1 MSLTAPCGC
10 NSTGGTPCGCC
21 QGITT
26 QTPVP
31 IDNRPGLSAISY
43 RPGTWAQFK
52 ASMLAGLSTTPALAE
67 LSTRSDDD
75 FTIALLDAWAVV
87 CDILTFYQERIA
99 NEAYLQTATELVSVG
114 ELAKLIGYK
123 LRPGLAAA
131 AALSFTIDTPPP
143 VPPATNPLTGLP
155 ALASASA
162 SPPSG
167 SPDSIA
173 LASGTQV
180 QTVPDPGS
188 SPATFETV
196 APITARAEWNAIGV
210 RMTISPA
217 PVAANITANVR
228 LAGVASTVKVGD
240 LLLVY
245 VPASG
250 QSPQLSRVAAVTVSA
265 DSQTTIVQFEA
276 NQSQTP
282 ADLPTSTAVPPVEAS
297 LNDDFLWAYVKGT
310 TWPDQTQLTAFATTQ
325 GWSLDELEADINSL
339 QQTLA
344 PDASPPVSVYA
355 MGTDAALFGHN
366 AQNYASVQ
374 TTKPPPPPDW
384 ESYSLATSATSPYT
398 TPPGLPWVDLDN
410 VYPVVVGTWVVL
422 QVYTLPV
429 FNISAGT
436 FDFALSYTGSGGAT
450 LAGSTTLLSP
460 EWISFPTTVADVQVV
475 SRAAYLM
482 SAKVTSISLAS
493 NPPDPAAFGLR
504 DTRVLVQTAELP
516 VADIV
521 IDDIVTGAQVTL
533 DSAYLSLAVGQL
545 ISVTGLLADEQGQ
558 TASEVVGITG
568 LALVDGYTVL
578 TVSPQLAGSYVP
590 ASVTINANV
599 APATDGAT
607 TTEILGSGD
616 SSQTFQSFALSQP
629 PLTYVS
635 AATATGSASTLSVT
649 VNGVQWTEVPWLY
662 GSGPTDQVYTVLVGA
677 DSNTY
682 VQFGDGNTGA
692 RPGTGTSNIVA
703 TYRHGIGSEGIARA
717 GQITTLVSRPMGLK
731 AATNPLPS
739 SGAADPETPDQAR
752 QNAPLSV
759 LTLGRVVSLEDV
771 GNFAAA
777 SAGIAMAAA
786 SWTWDGSR
794 FVACVTVAGIGGAP
808 VLPATDQYTSL
819 QQSLLDASDG
829 TLALALCSYVPVT
842 FTVSAVVTPSPTAPA
857 SGVLAAVK
865 AALAA
870 AFSFSSRSFSQPVF
884 SSEVIAAMQDVPGV
898 AAVTLTGF
906 GYSGAASGSPPN
918 ALQASGP
925 TLGSQGLIG
934 AQLLTLETGPL
945 PGVVLAP

>member
-21 QGITT
+21 QGIAT

-31 IDNRPGLSAISY
+31 TDNRPGLSAISY

-52 ASMLAGLSTTPALAE
+52 ASMLAGLSTTPALAG
-67 LSTRSDDD
+67 LSTRDDDD

-143 VPPATNPLTGLP
+143 VPPAINPLTGLP
-155 ALASASA
+155 ALAAATA
-162 SPPSG
+162 SPPGG
-167 SPDSIA
+167 SPASVV

-180 QTVPDPGS
+180 QTVPDPGGQ
-188 SPATFETV
+188 PATFETV

-217 PVAANITANVR
+217 AVAANLTANVR
-228 LAGVASTVKVGD
+228 LAGVAPTVKVGD
-240 LLLVY
+240 LLLID

-250 QSPQLSRVAAVTVSA
+250 QPPQLSRVAAVTVSA
-265 DSQTTIVQFEA
+265 DSQTTVVQFEA

-282 ADLPTSTAVPPVEAS
+282 AGLPTSAAVAPAEAS
-297 LNDDFLWAYVKGT
+297 LNDDFLWAYVKGI
-310 TWPDQTQLTAFATTQ
+310 TWPDQTQLVAFATTQ

-339 QQTLA
+339 QQSLA

-366 AQNYASVQ
+366 AQNYASVPA
-374 TTKPPPPPDW
+374 TVPSIPDW
-384 ESYSLATSATSPYT
+384 EGYSLATTATSPYT

-410 VYPVVVGTWVVL
+410 AYPVVVGTWVVF
-422 QVYTLPV
+422 QVYTTLM
-429 FNISAGT
+429 I
-436 FDFALSYTGSGGAT
+436 YSGERLDELREGGFGDTGAT
-450 LAGSTTLLSP
+450 LEGSGLDTGP
-460 EWISFPTTVADVQVV
+460 VWISFPTTVADVQVV
-475 SRAAYLM
+475 SRAAYLL
-482 SAKVTSISLAS
+482 SAKVTSIQLVS
-493 NPPDPAAFGLR
+493 NPPNPAEYGLR
-504 DTRVLVQTAELP
+504 NTRVLVQTAELP

-521 IDDIVTGAQVTL
+521 MDDIVTGAQVTL
-533 DSAYLSLAVGQL
+533 DGAYLSLAVGQL
-545 ISVTGLLADEQGQ
+545 IAVTGLSADEQGQ
-558 TASEVVGITG
+558 TASEVASITG

-578 TVSPQLAGSYVP
+578 TVSPQLAGSYVR

-599 APATDGAT
+599 AAATDGAT

-649 VNGVQWTEVPWLY
+649 VNNVQWTEVPWLY
-662 GSGPTDQVYTVLVGA
+662 GSGAADQVYTVLAGA
-677 DSNTY
+677 DGKTY
-682 VQFGDGNTGA
+682 VQFGDGTTGA
-692 RPGTGTSNIVA
+692 RPGTGTNNIAA
-703 TYRHGIGSEGIARA
+703 TYRHGIGSEGVARA
-717 GQITTLVSRPMGLK
+717 GQISTLVSRPLGLK

-739 SGAADPETPDQAR
+739 SGAADPETAGQAQ

-771 GNFAAA
+771 GDFAAA
-777 SAGIAMAAA
+777 SAGIAKAVANWA
-786 SWTWDGSR
+786 WDGSR
-794 FVACVTVAGIGGAP
+794 FVACVTVSGIGGAP
-808 VLPATDQYTSL
+808 VAPATDQYASL

-829 TLALALCSYVPVT
+829 TLALALCSYMPVT
-842 FTVSAVVTPSPTAPA
+842 FTVSAVITPNPTAQA
-857 SGVLAAVK
+857 SGVLTAVK

-884 SSEVIAAMQDVPGV
+884 ASEVIATMQDVTGV

-906 GYSGAASGSPPN
+906 GYSGAASGPPPN
-918 ALQASGP
+918 GLQASGP

-934 AQLLTLETGPL
+934 AQLLTLEAGPL
-945 PGVVLAP
+945 PGVVLAS